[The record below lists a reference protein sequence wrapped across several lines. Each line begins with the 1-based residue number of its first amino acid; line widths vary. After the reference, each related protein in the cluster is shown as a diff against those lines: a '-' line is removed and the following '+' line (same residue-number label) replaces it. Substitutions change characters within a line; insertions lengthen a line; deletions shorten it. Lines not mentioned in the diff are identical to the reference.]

1 MGPAKKPEGLAAAA
15 SAPMNRRRAL
25 LLGGEAAVA
34 AASLGALAGC
44 GVGSNYVAEAQAGKP
59 VRGGTLKL
67 GMITGG
73 TAETLNP
80 GRVLGEADGIR
91 TMQLF
96 DRLFESY
103 DDVKTLHPGLA
114 TSAESDKDAT
124 TWTLHLRPGVSWHDG
139 KPFTADDVVWTFKT
153 WSDPASYANQFVAGL
168 VDFTRVRKLDKLTVA
183 VPLLKA
189 VAQFPSLLCQYNMG
203 VIQDGATKDD
213 LSEPIGTGPFKYVS
227 FTPGQQSL
235 FAANR
240 DYWEQ
245 PYPYVDQ
252 LLIDSSFT
260 DETPRLNALLS
271 GLIDVMPL
279 VPANIARQYE
289 SPGQLKLLRA
299 ASPATMLIS
308 MRIDQG
314 PFADVRVRQAMRL
327 AADREALV
335 EGALNTLGAVAN
347 DLIGKGC
354 DYFADDLVRPYDPE
368 QASSLLK
375 AAGQTGLTVTLPTS
389 NVVPG
394 YVESATLFAQ
404 QANQAGFNIKVE
416 NGPPATYFGLDY
428 ITRPIGQDNSIS
440 APSLT
445 QQYRT
450 FFVPGGAYNTTHWG
464 AQPGGDKAS
473 EMISEAIATV
483 DQHLAAELWHEVQ
496 VEQFETGGQ
505 LGWGTIDALS
515 LAGPSVYGLREG
527 PATAVNN
534 ARLLTG
540 WLA

>member
-1 MGPAKKPEGLAAAA
+1 MKRPDELLVAPSGPIT
-15 SAPMNRRRAL
+15 RRRAL
-25 LLGGEAAVA
+25 RLGAEAAIAASALGG
-34 AASLGALAGC
+34 LAGC
-44 GVGSNYVAEAQAGKP
+44 GVGSNYASEAQAGKP

-80 GRVLGEADGIR
+80 GLVLGEADGIR

-96 DRLFESY
+96 DRLFETY

-114 TSAESDKDAT
+114 TSAESNKDAT
-124 TWTLHLRPGVSWHDG
+124 TWTLHLRRGVTWHDG
-139 KPFTADDVVWTFKT
+139 KPFTADDVVWTFNT
-153 WSDPASYANQFVAGL
+153 WSATSSYANQFVAGL
-168 VDFTRVRKLDKLTVA
+168 VDFKQVRKLDQLTVI
-183 VPLLKA
+183 VPLLKG
-189 VAQFPSLLCQYNMG
+189 VAQFPSLLTQYNMG
-203 VIQDGATKDD
+203 VIQNGATKAD
-213 LSEPIGTGPFKYVS
+213 LSEPVGTGPFKYLS

-235 FAANR
+235 FDANR
-240 DYWEQ
+240 DYWDHR
-245 PYPYVDQ
+245 YPYVDQ

-289 SPGQLKLLRA
+289 TPGQLKLLRA
-299 ASPATMLIS
+299 PSPATMLIS

-314 PFADVRVRQAMRL
+314 PFADVRVRRAMRL
-327 AADREALV
+327 AADRTALV
-335 EGALNTLGAVAN
+335 EGALGGQGAVAD

-354 DYFADDLVRPYDPE
+354 DFFAADLERPHDPE
-368 QASSLLK
+368 QAASLLK
-375 AAGQTGLTVTLPTS
+375 AAGQTGLSFTLPTS

-404 QANQAGFNIKVE
+404 QANEAGFDVKVE

-450 FFVPGGAYNTTHWG
+450 FFAPGGAYNTTHWG
-464 AQPGGDKAS
+464 EQEPGGKAAS
-473 EMISEAIATV
+473 KLISEAIAAV
-483 DQHLAAELWHEVQ
+483 DPKLAAELWREVQ
-496 VEQFETGGQ
+496 VQQFEIGGQ

-515 LAGPSVYGLREG
+515 LAAPNVYGLKEG
-527 PATAVNN
+527 PATAVDNG
-534 ARLLTG
+534 RLLTG